1 MFFFFYQQV
10 DDFVEKMFQHLSIE
24 YEKELQVKNKRIDFA
39 LRGTNNLDI
48 LVEVKEVKN
57 NSKDTIISAVSQLK
71 NYREIYPKEKLNK
84 YSFII
89 IFGSVDEQQKD
100 YFKKDNII
108 IIDISNIMYLI
119 KNNQDLEEQLK
130 NILTF
135 SIIDF
140 VPQKIDLEKYMN
152 YVENSKKEE
161 SINIED
167 KYISEIKN
175 IKKGKEGSREFEKIG
190 EKILKYLFGD
200 YIYDWKTQINCDN
213 NLHRIDL
220 LGKVKQQ
227 DGFWRMLYEIYK
239 SRYIVFEFKNYNSK
253 ITQEQIETTNKYLSK
268 NTLRT
273 VAILISR
280 EEINKN
286 AKSICKGVLRDQG
299 QLILTL
305 NENDLITMLQNK
317 KENQDKDIPS
327 EYIERLFDDFLLG
340 VEK

>member
-119 KNNQDLEEQLK
+119 KNNHDLEEQLK

-286 AKSICKGVLRDQG
+286 AKSICKGILRDQG

>member
-175 IKKGKEGSREFEKIG
+175 IKKGKEGSREFEKRG

-286 AKSICKGVLRDQG
+286 AKSICKGILRDQG

>member
-10 DDFVEKMFQHLSIE
+10 DDFVEKMFQYLNIE
-24 YEKELQVKNKRIDFA
+24 YKKDLQVKNERIDFV

-48 LVEVKEVKN
+48 LVEIKEVKN
-57 NSKDTIISAVSQLK
+57 NSKDTIISAVNQLK

-89 IFGSVDEQQKD
+89 IFGSVEEQQKD

-108 IIDISNIMYLI
+108 IIDISSIMYLI
-119 KNNQDLEEQLK
+119 RNNQDLKEQLK

-152 YVENSKKEE
+152 YIENSKKEK

-175 IKKGKEGSREFEKIG
+175 IKKGKDGSKEFEKIG
-190 EKILKYLFGD
+190 EKVLKYLFGD
-200 YIYDWKTQINCDN
+200 YIYGWKSQINCDN

-227 DGFWRMLYEIYK
+227 DGFWKMLYEIYK
-239 SRYIVFEFKNYNSK
+239 SRYIIFEFKNYNSK
-253 ITQEQIETTNKYLSK
+253 ITQDQIETTNKYLSK

-280 EEINKN
+280 DGINKN
-286 AKSICKGVLRDQG
+286 AKSICKGILRDQG

-327 EYIERLFDDFLLG
+327 EYIEKLFDEFMLG

>member
-1 MFFFFYQQV
+1 MFFFFFQEI
-10 DDFVEKMFQHLSIE
+10 DDFVEKMFQYLNIE
-24 YEKELQVKNKRIDFA
+24 YKKELQVKNKKIDFV
-39 LRGTNNLDI
+39 LKSSNNLDI
-48 LVEVKEVKN
+48 LVEIKEVKN
-57 NSKDTIISAVSQLK
+57 NSINTVISAVNQLK

-84 YSFII
+84 YSFVI
-89 IFGSVDEQQKD
+89 IFGSIDKQQKD

-108 IIDISNIMYLI
+108 IIDIANIIYLI
-119 KNNQDLEEQLK
+119 KDNQDLMEQLK
-130 NILTF
+130 NLLTF

-140 VPQKIDLEKYMN
+140 VPLKIDLEKYMN
-152 YVENSKKEE
+152 YVEKPKTEE
-161 SINIED
+161 SIRIED

-175 IKKGKEGSREFEKIG
+175 IKKGKEGSKEFEKIG

-200 YIYDWKTQINCDN
+200 YIYGWKSQINCDN

-220 LGKVKQQ
+220 LGKIKQQ
-227 DGFWRMLYEIYK
+227 DGFWKMLYEIYK
-239 SRYIVFEFKNYNSK
+239 SRYIIFEFKNYNSK
-253 ITQEQIETTNKYLSK
+253 VTQDQIETTNKYLNK

-280 EEINKN
+280 EGINKN
-286 AKSICKGVLRDQG
+286 AKSICKGILRDQG

-327 EYIERLFDDFLLG
+327 EYIEKLFDDFLLG

>member
-10 DDFVEKMFQHLSIE
+10 DDFVEKMFQYLNIE
-24 YEKELQVKNKRIDFA
+24 YKKDLQVKNERIDFV

-48 LVEVKEVKN
+48 LVEIKEVKN
-57 NSKDTIISAVSQLK
+57 NSKDTIISAVNQLK

-89 IFGSVDEQQKD
+89 IFGSVEEQQKD

-108 IIDISNIMYLI
+108 IIDISSIMYLI
-119 KNNQDLEEQLK
+119 RNNQDLKEQLK

-152 YVENSKKEE
+152 YIENSKKEK

-175 IKKGKEGSREFEKIG
+175 IKKGKDGSKEFEKIG
-190 EKILKYLFGD
+190 EKVLKYLFGD
-200 YIYDWKTQINCDN
+200 YIYGWKSQINCDN

-227 DGFWRMLYEIYK
+227 DGFWKMLYEIYK
-239 SRYIVFEFKNYNSK
+239 SRYIIFEFKNYNSK
-253 ITQEQIETTNKYLSK
+253 ITQDQIETTNKYLSK

-280 EEINKN
+280 DGINKN
-286 AKSICKGVLRDQG
+286 AESICKGILRDQG

-327 EYIERLFDDFLLG
+327 EYIEKLFDEFMLG

>member
-286 AKSICKGVLRDQG
+286 AKSICKGILRDQG

>member
-10 DDFVEKMFQHLSIE
+10 DDFVEKMFQYLSIE
-24 YEKELQVKNKRIDFA
+24 YEKELQVKNKRIDFI

-48 LVEVKEVKN
+48 LVEIKEVKN
-57 NSKDTIISAVSQLK
+57 NSRDTIISAVNQLK
-71 NYREIYPKEKLNK
+71 NYRTIYPKEKLNK

-89 IFGSVDEQQKD
+89 IFGSVDERQKD

-119 KNNQDLEEQLK
+119 KNNQDLVEQLK
-130 NILTF
+130 NMLTF
-135 SIIDF
+135 SIID
-140 VPQKIDLEKYMN
+140 VTPQKIDFEKYMN
-152 YVENSKKEE
+152 YVENPKKEK
-161 SINIED
+161 SIDIED

-175 IKKGKEGSREFEKIG
+175 IKKGKEGSKEFEKIG

-200 YIYDWKTQINCDN
+200 YIYGWKSQVNCDN

-220 LGKVKQQ
+220 LGKIKQQ
-227 DGFWRMLYEIYK
+227 YGFWRMLYEIYK
-239 SRYIVFEFKNYNSK
+239 SRYIIFEFKNYNSK
-253 ITQEQIETTNKYLSK
+253 ITQNQIETTNKYLNK

-280 EEINKN
+280 DGINKN
-286 AKSICKGVLRDQG
+286 AKSICKGILRDQG

-327 EYIERLFDDFLLG
+327 EYIEKLFDDFLLG
-340 VEK
+340 IEK